1 MSSLV
6 RKSTG
11 RDGAGKICLERK
23 LKGPLYSPICKKR
36 YKNVYAIVWYIVS
49 RINY

>member
-6 RKSTG
+6 RKSTE
-11 RDGAGKICLERK
+11 RDGAGKICPQRK
-23 LKGPLYSPICKKR
+23 LNGPLYSVMCKNDIK
-36 YKNVYAIVWYIVS
+36 VSVLLSGTLFS

>member
-6 RKSTG
+6 RKSTE

-23 LKGPLYSPICKKR
+23 LKGPLYSPICKNDIKMSMR
-36 YKNVYAIVWYIVS
+36 LSGILF
-49 RINY
+49 RE